1 MRERGQLLDS
11 LDALATLGVRR
22 ELADRDWNRPWP
34 ACPPQA
40 RDLGRWPGSA
50 DGGFPEQL
58 PLRLPTSLENQV
70 RAACWYTS
78 FEAIEALED
87 WRRRYP
93 QVIPRRRWAPAGLES
108 ALDAYDQLALR
119 VTTTGEIWRAGIE
132 RGMDAAAGREAVGA
146 GGGPR

>member
-1 MRERGQLLDS
+1 MRERGLLLDS

-22 ELADRDWNRPWP
+22 EVADRGWDRPWP

-40 RDLGRWPGSA
+40 RGLGRWPGSA

-58 PLRLPTSLENQV
+58 PLRLPAVLENQV

-78 FEAIEALED
+78 AGAIEALEV

-93 QVIPRRRWAPAGLES
+93 QVIPRRRWAPSGLES
-108 ALDAYDQLALR
+108 ALETYDRLAAR

-132 RGMDAAAGREAVGA
+132 RGMAAAARRDAVGA
-146 GGGPR
+146 GGRPR